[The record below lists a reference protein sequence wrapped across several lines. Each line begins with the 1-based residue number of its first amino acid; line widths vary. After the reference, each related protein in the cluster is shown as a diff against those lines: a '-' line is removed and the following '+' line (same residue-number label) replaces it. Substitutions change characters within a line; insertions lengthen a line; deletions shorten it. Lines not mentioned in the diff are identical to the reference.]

1 MKSSGLTSNG
11 SRSRSRRH
19 LVSCFCSSC
28 SEYVRGRERRGGR
41 GVGVEGEE
49 RGGVT
54 VMELVYCGRMQD
66 LEQTMSGC

>member
-28 SEYVRGRERRGGR
+28 SEYVR